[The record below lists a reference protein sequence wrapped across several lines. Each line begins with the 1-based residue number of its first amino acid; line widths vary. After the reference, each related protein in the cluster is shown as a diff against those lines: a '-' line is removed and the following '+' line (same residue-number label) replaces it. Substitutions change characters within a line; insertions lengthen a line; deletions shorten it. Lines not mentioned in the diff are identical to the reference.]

1 MGKIVFILGGAR
13 SGKSSYAIKLAK
25 GHDKKV
31 AFVAT
36 CLALDEEMKT
46 RIGLHKKTRPG
57 HWKTFEEPIDLVPL
71 LKEITPGFDIVI
83 IDCITLLISNLLSKN
98 LEDNKIEERVGK
110 LLEDLGSAKYKTLI
124 VSNEVGLGIVPD
136 NELGRR
142 FRDLAGKIN
151 QMIAHKA
158 SEVFFM
164 VSGLPL
170 KVKEKKG

>member
-98 LEDNKIEERVGK
+98 LEDDKIEERVGK

>member
-1 MGKIVFILGGAR
+1 MGKIIFILGGAR

-25 GHDKKV
+25 EHDKKV

-36 CLALDEEMKT
+36 CLALDEEMKK
-46 RIGLHKKTRPG
+46 RIGLHKKTRPS
-57 HWKTFEEPIDLVPL
+57 HWKTFEEPIDLAVL
-71 LKEITPGFDIVI
+71 LRKLSHEFDIVI
-83 IDCITLLISNLLSKN
+83 IDCITLLISNLLSED
-98 LEDNKIEERVGK
+98 LEDDKIEERAREM
-110 LLEDLGSAKYKTLI
+110 LEALEAAKYKTLI

-142 FRDLAGKIN
+142 FRDIAGKIN